1 MSDLL
6 QGNKAEVY
14 NVFNSL
20 YETVDRYVMHDYP
33 TILGKARVTVGR
45 TGLRSI
51 IIAFPDSVAE
61 MSEDPI
67 TGEGEVINGTTLKQV
82 ENGTRQVT
90 INGTITEK
98 VDGKPTTRF
107 FPETKEDLLRT
118 QGLLEALIKSVP
130 YI

>member
-1 MSDLL
+1 
-6 QGNKAEVY
+6 
-14 NVFNSL
+14 
-20 YETVDRYVMHDYP
+20 
-33 TILGKARVTVGR
+33 
-45 TGLRSI
+45 
-51 IIAFPDSVAE
+51 

-130 YI
+130 CL